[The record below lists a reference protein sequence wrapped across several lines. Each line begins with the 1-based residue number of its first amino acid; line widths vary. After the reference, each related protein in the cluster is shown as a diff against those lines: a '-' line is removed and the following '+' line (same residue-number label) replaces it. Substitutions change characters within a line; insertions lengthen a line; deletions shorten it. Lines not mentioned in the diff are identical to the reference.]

1 MNTKQALPYLIAAG
15 FAAAGYLGAED
26 RLAGG
31 PYVINVTQRSATV
44 AWVIDGGAAVLSA
57 GGKIVKSSPALRVE
71 KSQFTGLQPG
81 TSYNYEIPGHPDA
94 TGTFRTAPAATAAFQ
109 FVAYGD
115 TRTRH
120 DVHRKVVEAILK
132 YAAPDFIVQTGDM
145 VADGSDS
152 SLWPTFFDIE
162 HQLLRK
168 AAYFPA
174 LGNHERNDSFFYQFF
189 GGKAY
194 YSFNWGN
201 AHFTI
206 LDSDVPNVAPTP
218 AARDAFWAEE
228 TRWLEDDLQR
238 NQNAE
243 YRFVAAHHP
252 PMTAVAKRQ
261 DDNPHMK
268 ALIPMFEKYKVTA
281 CIFGHDHNYQHY
293 LKNGV
298 HYIITGGGG
307 APLYDV
313 DMPPADI
320 TKKVI
325 STENF
330 VVFKVDGKKLRIEAF
345 EPSGETIEIT
355 DIAH

>member
-1 MNTKQALPYLIAAG
+1 MKKVLPCFILAGLAGAG
-15 FAAAGYLGAED
+15 FLTAQEK
-26 RLAGG
+26 LAGG
-31 PYVINVTQRSATV
+31 PYVINVTPRSATV
-44 AWVIDGGAAVLSA
+44 AWVVDGGSAVLST
-57 GGKIVKSSPALRVE
+57 GGKLIKTSPALRVE

-81 TSYNYEIPGHPDA
+81 TTYNYEIPGHAGA
-94 TGTFRTAPAATAAFQ
+94 TGSFRTPPLAGAAFQ

-115 TRTRH
+115 TRSRN
-120 DVHRKVVEAILK
+120 DVHRKVVDAILK
-132 YAAPDFIVQTGDM
+132 YSSPDFVVQTGDM

-152 SLWPTFFDIE
+152 SLWPTFFEIE
-162 HQLLRK
+162 RQLLRK
-168 AAYFPA
+168 VAYFPA

-201 AHFTI
+201 AHFTV

-218 AARDAFWAEE
+218 AARDAFWSEE
-228 TRWLEDDLQR
+228 TRWLEDDLAQ

-243 YRFVAAHHP
+243 FRFVVAHHP
-252 PMTAVAKRQ
+252 PITAVAKRQ
-261 DDNPHMK
+261 NDNQHMK
-268 ALIPMFEKYKVTA
+268 ALMPMFEKYKVTA
-281 CIFGHDHNYQHY
+281 GIFGHDHNYQHY

-298 HYIITGGGG
+298 HYITTGGGG

-313 DMPPADI
+313 DTPPPGI
-320 TKKVI
+320 TKKVV

-345 EPSGETIEIT
+345 EPNGETIEII

>member
-1 MNTKQALPYLIAAG
+1 M
-15 FAAAGYLGAED
+15 
-26 RLAGG
+26 
-31 PYVINVTQRSATV
+31 TQRSATV
-44 AWVIDGGAAVLSA
+44 AWVVDGGAAVLSA
-57 GGKIVKSSPALRVE
+57 GGKMVKSSPALRVE

-81 TSYNYEIPGHPDA
+81 TSYNYEIPGHSEA
-94 TGTFRTAPAATAAFQ
+94 TGTFRTAPAAGAAFQ

-120 DVHRKVVEAILK
+120 DVHGKVVEAILK

-162 HQLLRK
+162 RQLLRK

-194 YSFNWGN
+194 HSFNWGN
-201 AHFTI
+201 AHFTV
-206 LDSDVPNVAPTP
+206 LDSDLPNVAPTE
-218 AARDAFWAEE
+218 AARDAFWSEE
-228 TRWLEDDLQR
+228 TRWLEDDLQKA
-238 NQNAE
+238 QTAE
-243 YRFVAAHHP
+243 YRFIVAHHP

-261 DDNPHMK
+261 NDNPHMK
-268 ALIPMFEKYKVTA
+268 ALMPLLEKYKVTA
-281 CIFGHDHNYQHY
+281 GIFGHDHNYQHY
-293 LKNGV
+293 VKNGV
-298 HYIITGGGG
+298 HYIVTGGGG

-313 DMPPADI
+313 DLPPADI
-320 TKKVI
+320 TKKVV